1 MRESFHRALQGTDIE
16 KVDWSEREAA
26 LDRLEAM
33 KPDDP
38 AEYAARAQCLASANR
53 YPAALDDF
61 NAAISGG
68 CEDPPVYFGLAT
80 TLSALGKREEAVG
93 ALQRTVRLLP
103 DSGEAVSAL
112 CWELERLGRY
122 GEALDVLRR
131 YAKHDTLNDY
141 SIYRH
146 WGRIRGRQKKWKSA
160 YASYV
165 KCVRLNPP
173 SPNDPE
179 YASLEKRY
187 KQITDIRRRAAKADP
202 GDVRSF
208 VKLGR
213 DLSAAEW
220 DEEAIDVLGTATLM
234 RPAAHLYRSIGMMR
248 EKIFRLAEA
257 IDTYKEGIRR
267 LAGTVKPAD
276 LAPLYEGAVV
286 NLAKCGH
293 RQEAMRY
300 GEEAISLGID
310 GPKLRKYYEGIR
322 DRPPPYQNRV
332 REGWAAP
339 PYEGLLATSYE
350 D

>member
-1 MRESFHRALQGTDIE
+1 MKKSVQEAIREASIE
-16 KVDWSEREAA
+16 DMKWAEREAA
-26 LDRLEAM
+26 LNRLEAM
-33 KPDDP
+33 KLDDS
-38 AEYAARAQCLASANR
+38 AEHAARAQCLASANR

-68 CEDPPVYFGLAT
+68 CEDPPVYFGLGG

-103 DSGEAVSAL
+103 ASGEAVSAL

-122 GEALDVLRR
+122 GEALDALRR

-220 DEEAIDVLGTATLM
+220 DEEAIDVLGTAALM
-234 RPAAHLYRSIGMMR
+234 RPAAHLYRSIGEMH
-248 EKIFRLAEA
+248 EAYLDLTEA

-286 NLAKCGH
+286 NLAKCG
-293 RQEAMRY
+293 RNEEAIRY
-300 GEEAISLGID
+300 GREAISLGID
-310 GPKLRKYYEGIR
+310 GPKLREYYGRAMLITPCLDQVR
-322 DRPPPYQNRV
+322 AGWTSPPYGGV
-332 REGWAAP
+332 LVMPDG
-339 PYEGLLATSYE
+339 